1 MKIISLHFAGGNKYS
16 LNKIFTNF
24 NNYVPF
30 ELERNNNIAELNKII
45 DRFVILLKNQV
56 QEEKSYV
63 IYGHSMGALIAY
75 LLCQRLQELNYPMPK
90 KLIVSGKKS
99 PSTIS
104 DKKIVNLNDEDFWNE
119 IIALGGIPDE
129 IKNNP
134 ELINYYLPILKY
146 DFKVIESYQYENRQ
160 KLSIP
165 IDVFYGSDDAIE
177 GEMTGWR
184 DETTRE
190 VNITQLKGNHFFIF
204 NHSDY
209 FRNYFN
215 NLIRNT

>member
-16 LNKIFTNF
+16 LNKIFINF
-24 NNYVPF
+24 SNYVPF
-30 ELERNNNIAELNKII
+30 ELERNSNTVEFNKII
-45 DRFVILLKNQV
+45 DDFVILLKNQML
-56 QEEKSYV
+56 EKTPYV

-99 PSTIS
+99 PSTVRE
-104 DKKIVNLNDEDFWNE
+104 KKIVNLPDEEFWNE
-119 IIALGGIPDE
+119 IVALGGIPDE
-129 IKNNP
+129 IKNYP
-134 ELINYYLPILKY
+134 ELIDYYLPILKH
-146 DFKVIESYQYENRQ
+146 DFKVVENYQYENKK

-165 IDVFYGSDDAIE
+165 IDVFYGSEEAIE
-177 GEMTGWR
+177 GEMTGWM
-184 DETTRE
+184 DETTKE
-190 VNITQLKGNHFFIF
+190 VKITQLKGNHFFIF

-215 NLIRNT
+215 NLILE